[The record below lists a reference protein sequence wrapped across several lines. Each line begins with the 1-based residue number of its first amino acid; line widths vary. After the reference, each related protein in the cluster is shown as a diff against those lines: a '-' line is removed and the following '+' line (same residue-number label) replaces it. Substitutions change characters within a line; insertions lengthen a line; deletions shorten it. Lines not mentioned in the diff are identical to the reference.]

1 MGYFVV
7 CWRVRARAC
16 TERCVATEGTDEVA
30 SDGELLP
37 LPETTWF
44 RLEQPNCFPNDPDAL
59 MAWRLTCCGHV
70 HWKTDHLLARKDKRS
85 GRSRDAEYEGKVEQ
99 LDHPLPAG
107 LAEEL
112 SLHEISEDTSAYRS
126 ARLTV
131 GGETA
136 RLVAR
141 TRSLGLREGMEF
153 EAFQS
158 SRPNIFVS
166 SDRQLTIRSHDET
179 MFHYHLGAFH
189 EELPFPDELRVERE
203 DRLCHLQTLGGG
215 DVYSLRITNR
225 DGESIVLA
233 PGQARS
239 LGDFDIYLW
248 MALYPVEG
256 QTTLSG
262 IDSPT
267 AVNEIAI
274 VRRVVH

>member
-1 MGYFVV
+1 M
-7 CWRVRARAC
+7 
-16 TERCVATEGTDEVA
+16 
-30 SDGELLP
+30 
-37 LPETTWF
+37 
-44 RLEQPNCFPNDPDAL
+44 
-59 MAWRLTCCGHV
+59 
-70 HWKTDHLLARKDKRS
+70 LARNDRGG
-85 GRSRDAEYEGKVEQ
+85 GRSRDAAYEGTVEQ
-99 LDHPLPAG
+99 LEYPLPTG

-112 SLHEISEDTSAYRS
+112 FLHEISEDTSAYRS

-141 TRSLGLREGMEF
+141 TRSLGLREGVEL
-153 EAFQS
+153 EAFES

-166 SDRQLTIRSHDET
+166 SDKQLTIRSHDET
-179 MFHYHLGAFH
+179 VFHYHRGAFH
-189 EELPFPDELRVERE
+189 DELPFPDALRVERE
-203 DRLCHLQTLGGG
+203 ERLCHLQTLGAG

-256 QTTLSG
+256 QTTLSA
-262 IDSPT
+262 IDAPT
-267 AVNEIAI
+267 AINEIAI
-274 VRRVVH
+274 VRRVFRGD